1 MKIFECKPDKW
12 RSGMLYDFCDLK
24 MIWRTVTPDFNWWM
38 IFFFSSSLEL
48 YDWVEE
54 VFLLFLLMTC
64 FFSLHFFLS
73 LIPESYW
80 VCSKWEHHYHH
91 FTSEDSKVQEVNLLK
106 VTGVINDMLELEI
119 VWLNLFF
126 WSVSY
131 FICAF
136 PILFFP
142 LPNHEFWEYMLIG
155 KLISY

>member
-12 RSGMLYDFCDLK
+12 RRGMLYDFCDLK
-24 MIWRTVTPDFNWWM
+24 MMWGTGMPDFNWWM
-38 IFFFSSSLEL
+38 IFFSSSSLEL

-54 VFLLFLLMTC
+54 VFLLFLLMTF

-91 FTSEDSKVQEVNLLK
+91 FTSEDFKVQEVNLLK
-106 VTGVINDMLELEI
+106 VTGVINDTLELET

-126 WSVSY
+126 WPVSSIL
-131 FICAF
+131 FALF
-136 PILFFP
+136 PFFP
-142 LPNHEFWEYMLIG
+142 LPNHEFWEYVLIG